1 VSTMPATQWRANM
14 ASTKR
19 ARIFISYKRVEPD
32 TSVARE
38 VFEAL
43 SQQHDVFID
52 QVIPVGV
59 RWGERIEA
67 EIRQADVFI
76 AFLSADSIYS
86 EMVVAEISTAYQ
98 LTKSQGGR
106 PVILPIRLAYRA
118 PFPYPLS
125 AYLDA
130 INWAF
135 WQTPEDTPCLI
146 TELMHAVSGAALPI
160 ATSQA
165 KSGLLQSSAT
175 LSLPP
180 PSASALLE
188 MPEGT
193 MDPQSTFY
201 IERPSDHTALAAIER
216 QGMTISIKAPRQM
229 GKSSLLMR
237 IVDAATRQGKRVA
250 LLDFQLFEKAALT
263 DANTFF
269 RQFCSWLTLEVDV
282 EDRLDDYW
290 QAP

>member
-1 VSTMPATQWRANM
+1 M
-14 ASTKR
+14 ASSKR
-19 ARIFISYKRVEPD
+19 ARLFISYKRVEPD
-32 TSVARE
+32 ISVARE

-43 SQQHDVFID
+43 RQHHDVFID
-52 QVIPVGV
+52 QIIPVGV
-59 RWGERIEA
+59 RWGERIDT

-76 AFLSADSIYS
+76 AFLSADAICS

-106 PVILPIRLAYRA
+106 PIILPIRLAYRA

-135 WQTPEDTPCLI
+135 WQGPEDTPRLI
-146 TELMHAVSGAALPI
+146 VEIMHAVSGEPLPI
-160 ATSQA
+160 GTTQA

-180 PSASALLE
+180 PPASASLE

-193 MDPQSTFY
+193 MDPQSTLY
-201 IERPSDHTALAAIER
+201 VERLSDHTALAAIVR
-216 QGMTISIKAPRQM
+216 QGITLSIKAPRQM
-229 GKSSLLMR
+229 GKSSFSR
-237 IVDAATRQGKRVA
+237 VRAT
-250 LLDFQLFEKAALT
+250 
-263 DANTFF
+263 
-269 RQFCSWLTLEVDV
+269 
-282 EDRLDDYW
+282 YW
-290 QAP
+290 IR

>member
-1 VSTMPATQWRANM
+1 M

-146 TELMHAVSGAALPI
+146 TELMHAVSGAAVGSAP
-160 ATSQA
+160 TH
-165 KSGLLQSSAT
+165 SGPHRAVGAPEGSLVRSLQSGWA
-175 LSLPP
+175 
-180 PSASALLE
+180 
-188 MPEGT
+188 
-193 MDPQSTFY
+193 DPGRREFGSNHF
-201 IERPSDHTALAAIER
+201 H
-216 QGMTISIKAPRQM
+216 
-229 GKSSLLMR
+229 
-237 IVDAATRQGKRVA
+237 
-250 LLDFQLFEKAALT
+250 LDCT
-263 DANTFF
+263 YRD
-269 RQFCSWLTLEVDV
+269 SG
-282 EDRLDDYW
+282 
-290 QAP
+290 

>member
-1 VSTMPATQWRANM
+1 
-14 ASTKR
+14 
-19 ARIFISYKRVEPD
+19 
-32 TSVARE
+32 
-38 VFEAL
+38 
-43 SQQHDVFID
+43 
-52 QVIPVGV
+52 VGV

-180 PSASALLE
+180 PSASAFLE

>member
-1 VSTMPATQWRANM
+1 M

-19 ARIFISYKRVEPD
+19 ARIFISYKRIEPD

-43 SQQHDVFID
+43 RQQHDVFID
-52 QVIPVGV
+52 QIIPVGV

-76 AFLSADSIYS
+76 AFLSADSIGS

-135 WQTPEDTPCLI
+135 WQAPEDTPRLI
-146 TELMHAVSGAALPI
+146 TETYMLLPGRLCLLVQRRRRAVCYKAV
-160 ATSQA
+160 
-165 KSGLLQSSAT
+165 
-175 LSLPP
+175 PP
-180 PSASALLE
+180 PHYLLRLPRPHWKCPKALWRSN
-188 MPEGT
+188 P
-193 MDPQSTFY
+193 TF
-201 IERPSDHTALAAIER
+201 I
-216 QGMTISIKAPRQM
+216 
-229 GKSSLLMR
+229 
-237 IVDAATRQGKRVA
+237 
-250 LLDFQLFEKAALT
+250 
-263 DANTFF
+263 
-269 RQFCSWLTLEVDV
+269 
-282 EDRLDDYW
+282 
-290 QAP
+290 